1 MPASEAGSA
10 AKDALKRISAGKVG
24 KILFN
29 EVPEDEFREA
39 AVTDYIILNPDT
51 DSMMVFLELPISAGG
66 FWIKVK
72 EDSANSLVVRFKKL
86 AQASAAL

>member
-1 MPASEAGSA
+1 MPASEAGSSA
-10 AKDALKRISAGKVG
+10 REALRRISAGKTG

-29 EVPEDEFREA
+29 EIPEEDFREA
-39 AVTDYIILNPDT
+39 AVTDYIALNPDT
-51 DSMMVFLELPISAGG
+51 DSMTVFLELPISSGG

-86 AQASAAL
+86 ALASTPV